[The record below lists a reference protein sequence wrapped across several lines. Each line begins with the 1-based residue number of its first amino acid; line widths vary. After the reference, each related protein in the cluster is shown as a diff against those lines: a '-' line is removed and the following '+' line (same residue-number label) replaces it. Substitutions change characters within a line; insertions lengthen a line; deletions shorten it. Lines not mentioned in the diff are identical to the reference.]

1 MHSATTRFLTAVF
14 LLAASGTAFAHPGHD
29 VSGFA
34 AGLMHPFSGLDHL
47 LAMVAVGL
55 WAAQGGAR
63 KDRSF
68 AVSVSRSLLRY
79 TALRAALR
87 TNGERIEPLPH
98 KIWLLP
104 AAFMTMLAVGSGIAM
119 QWQSLP
125 LVEPGIATSVLAL
138 GLLIA
143 LSLQLPASL
152 SVAITGLFGLLHGYA
167 HGLELP
173 RSAAPVEY
181 ALGFLAAT
189 AALHLGGIAAGL
201 AMRQRYALLTRFLG
215 SAIAVS
221 GVCLLASA

>member
-1 MHSATTRFLTAVF
+1 MRNAIAKFLTALF
-14 LLAASGTAFAHPGHD
+14 LLAASSSAFAHPGHD

-55 WAAQGGAR
+55 WAAQGNTLKRGGR
-63 KDRSF
+63 
-68 AVSVSRSLLRY
+68 
-79 TALRAALR
+79 
-87 TNGERIEPLPH
+87 

-104 AAFMTMLAVGSGIAM
+104 ATFMTMLAFGAGIAM

-125 LVEPGIATSVLAL
+125 LVEAGIATSVSAL

-143 LSLQLPASL
+143 LSLQLPAAL
-152 SVAITGLFGLLHGYA
+152 SVSVTALFGLLHGYA

-173 RSAAPVEY
+173 QSVAPAEF

-189 AALHLGGIAAGL
+189 AALHLVGITLGIAA
-201 AMRQRYALLTRFLG
+201 RRNYALLSRLLG
-215 SAIAVS
+215 GAIAVS
-221 GVCLLASA
+221 GAYLLVSA

>member
-1 MHSATTRFLTAVF
+1 MRNAGTKFLATI
-14 LLAASGTAFAHPGHD
+14 LLLGASSTAFAHPGHD

-55 WAAQGGAR
+55 WAAQR
-63 KDRSF
+63 KTEKRNTGKNDR
-68 AVSVSRSLLRY
+68 R
-79 TALRAALR
+79 
-87 TNGERIEPLPH
+87 

-104 AAFMTMLAVGSGIAM
+104 ATFMTMLAVGAGIAT

-125 LVEPGIATSVLAL
+125 LVETGIATSVLAL

-143 LSLQLPASL
+143 LAMQLPASL
-152 SVAITGLFGLLHGYA
+152 SIAVTGLFGLLHGYA

-173 RSAAPVEY
+173 QSAAPAEY

-189 AALHLGGIAAGL
+189 ASLHLGGIAMGVAT
-201 AMRQRYALLTRFLG
+201 RDRYASLAKMFG
-215 SAIAVS
+215 VAIAAS
-221 GVCLLASA
+221 GVYLLVSA